1 MSVRRKKSFG
11 QIVITAMF
19 FWSALLCHFE
29 ASSLKEQ
36 GDLLNAY
43 LYWFFGFTAILGGF
57 RFKIAE
63 LIYRLIDF
71 INKNKK

>member
-1 MSVRRKKSFG
+1 MKRKKSFG

-36 GDLLNAY
+36 GDFFKAY
-43 LYWFFGFTAILGGF
+43 AFWFCGFTAILGGF

-63 LIYRLIDF
+63 LVHSF
-71 INKNKK
+71 IELKNKIKK

>member
-19 FWSALLCHFE
+19 FWSALLCLFE

-63 LIYRLIDF
+63 LIYGLIDF